1 MKKAFRI
8 EVDCAN
14 CALKVEGAIRRID
27 GVHDVKVNFMTQ
39 KMTLD
44 AADDRF
50 DEILREA
57 EKAGKKVE
65 RDFEIK
71 R

>member
-1 MKKAFRI
+1 MKKAFKI

-14 CALKVEGAIRRID
+14 CALKVEDAIRAVD
-27 GVHDVKVNFMTQ
+27 GVNDVKVNFLTQ
-39 KMTLD
+39 RMTLD

-50 DEILREA
+50 NAVLKAA

-65 RDFEIK
+65 KDFSIL

>member
-1 MKKAFRI
+1 MKKAFKI
-8 EVDCAN
+8 EADCAN
-14 CALKVEGAIRRID
+14 CALKVEDAIRAVD
-27 GVHDVKVNFMTQ
+27 GVNDVKVNFLTQ
-39 KMTLD
+39 RMTLD

-50 DEILREA
+50 DAVLKAA

-65 RDFEIK
+65 KDFSIL

>member
-1 MKKAFRI
+1 MKKAFKI

-14 CALKVEGAIRRID
+14 CALKVEDAIRAVD
-27 GVHDVKVNFMTQ
+27 GVNDVKVNFLTQ
-39 KMTLD
+39 RMNLD

-50 DEILREA
+50 DAVLKAA

-65 RDFEIK
+65 KDFSIL

>member
-14 CALKVEGAIRRID
+14 CALKVEDAIRKID
-27 GVHDVKVNFMTQ
+27 GVNEVKVNFMTQ
-39 KMTLD
+39 RMTLD

-50 DEILREA
+50 GDILKEA

-65 RDFEIK
+65 KDFEIIK
-71 R
+71 

>member
-1 MKKAFRI
+1 MKKAFKI

-14 CALKVEGAIRRID
+14 CALKVEDAIRAVD
-27 GVHDVKVNFMTQ
+27 GVNDVKVNFLTQ
-39 KMTLD
+39 RMTLD

-50 DEILREA
+50 DAVLKAA

-65 RDFEIK
+65 KDFSIL

>member
-1 MKKAFRI
+1 MKKTYKI

-14 CALKVEGAIRRID
+14 CALKVEDAIRAVD
-27 GVHDVKVNFMTQ
+27 GVNDVKVNFLTQ
-39 KMTLD
+39 RMTLD

-50 DEILREA
+50 DAVLKAA

-65 RDFEIK
+65 KDFSIL

>member
-1 MKKAFRI
+1 MKKAFKI

-14 CALKVEGAIRRID
+14 CALKVEDAIRAID
-27 GVHDVKVNFMTQ
+27 GVNDVKVNFLTQ
-39 KMTLD
+39 RMTLD

-50 DEILREA
+50 DAVLKEA

-65 RDFEIK
+65 KDFSIL

>member
-1 MKKAFRI
+1 MKKAFKI

-14 CALKVEGAIRRID
+14 CALKVEDAIRKIG
-27 GVHDVKVNFMTQ
+27 GVIDVKVNFLTQ

-50 DEILREA
+50 DAILKEA

-65 RDFEIK
+65 KDFEIK
-71 R
+71 M